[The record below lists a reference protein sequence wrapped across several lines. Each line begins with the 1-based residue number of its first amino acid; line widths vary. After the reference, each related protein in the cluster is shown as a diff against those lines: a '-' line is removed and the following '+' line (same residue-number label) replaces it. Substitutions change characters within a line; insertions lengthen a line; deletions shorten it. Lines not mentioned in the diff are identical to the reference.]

1 MRGMP
6 AGEYEIK
13 VDYFRSQ
20 PVRPSV
26 IQSVGQSVSE
36 TIILSFSQLVS
47 RWFGR

>member
-6 AGEYEIK
+6 TGEYEIK

-36 TIILSFSQLVS
+36 TIIYFVIQSVSQSVV
-47 RWFGR
+47 R